1 MFLPA
6 EIILSIQSVK
16 HFPDDLPSH
25 DSTVA
30 RQRVVVAGVVAVAV
44 VVVLGAA
51 VDQLVLLDCRSSSSA
66 TS

>member
-1 MFLPA
+1 MFLSA

-16 HFPDDLPSH
+16 HIPVDLPSL

-30 RQRVVVAGVVAVAV
+30 RQMVVVAGVVAVAV

-51 VDQLVLLDCRSSSSA
+51 VEQLVLLDCRSSSSA